1 MRAPS
6 SAPGVSWVHGEQTAR
21 SALKPVRPGGFAYAG
36 LKVMLL
42 RARPKHPAGID
53 ETSSRTEK
61 EQHHVGTVCASGY

>member
-1 MRAPS
+1 MDL
-6 SAPGVSWVHGEQTAR
+6 WVHGEQTAR